1 MKTNMVSW
9 FEIPV
14 LDMDR
19 AKQFYETVFNV
30 KISIHNMGEVVMGWF
45 PPSEENDAP
54 GISGTLIS
62 YKDSYVP
69 SKTDGVL
76 IYFNSQSGDLSDEL
90 SRIEDAGGT
99 IIKPK
104 TLIAEEIGYM
114 ALFVDTEGNRI
125 ALYNK

>member
-1 MKTNMVSW
+1 MVSW

-19 AKQFYETVFNV
+19 AKTFYETVFQIP
-30 KISIHNMGEVVMGWF
+30 ISIHQMGEVLMGWF
-45 PPSEENDAP
+45 PPAEENNAP
-54 GISGTLIS
+54 GVSGTLIQ
-62 YKDSYVP
+62 YEKAYTP
-69 SKTDGVL
+69 SKTEGVL
-76 IYFNSQSGDLSDEL
+76 IYFNSQSGDISEEL
-90 SRIEDAGGT
+90 SRIEEAGGT
-99 IIKPK
+99 IIQEK

>member
-19 AKQFYETVFNV
+19 AKLFYETVFNV
-30 KISIHNMGEVVMGWF
+30 KITVQEFGEELMGWF
-45 PPSEENDAP
+45 EHSKDENTP
-54 GISGTLIS
+54 GIGGSLN
-62 YKDSYVP
+62 KHKEYVP
-69 SKTDGVL
+69 SSKGTLV
-76 IYFNSQSGDLSDEL
+76 YFSSQTGDITDEL
-90 SRIEDAGGT
+90 SRIETAGGK
-99 IIKPK
+99 IVKPK

-114 ALFVDTEGNRI
+114 ALFLDSEGNRV